1 MPAGHRLGSRL
12 PRLGRRAAPQAGRGG
27 RPHRGAH
34 RHPRAAGHPIDP
46 GSGETMPETELI
58 TVTDAN
64 FASLVLSA
72 ELPFVVDF
80 WAEWCPPCRP
90 MAPVLAELAGEFHGE
105 LLIGKLNADENPE
118 TTRNYR
124 VMSMPTL
131 LFFTGGTLTG
141 SLVGFRPK
149 SVLRLALANA
159 AQP

>member
-1 MPAGHRLGSRL
+1 
-12 PRLGRRAAPQAGRGG
+12 
-27 RPHRGAH
+27 
-34 RHPRAAGHPIDP
+34 
-46 GSGETMPETELI
+46 MPETELI

-90 MAPVLAELAGEFHGE
+90 MAHVLAELAGEFHGE

-131 LFFTGGTLTG
+131 LFFTSGTLTG

-159 AQP
+159 AQPYVNR